1 MRGLAVLYMIQL
13 HTSHGWIRPELRQ
26 KGYWDAA
33 QFFGGL
39 AAPLFLFLAGAGLG
53 LQWTAAGPVAEEP
66 RGATARALARGAE
79 LIVLG
84 YALRLQMW
92 IIDGAAY
99 ARLKTYP
106 GIGFLAVG
114 YGLAL
119 LCISRI
125 ARGRTYARKHALSA
139 AALSLA
145 GIAWAYIFDPLR
157 ADGLIR
163 IDVLQCIG
171 ASLMLLSAIGA
182 RSERRRP
189 SYYITLAAGVALI
202 TPFVQSI
209 VPGPLPSPIAGYLAQ
224 WPSADGA
231 RVVSLFPLFPWLG
244 FAAIGVAAGLA
255 WGRAQTPADLES
267 LLLRL
272 MTLGAVLALLTNASW
287 PPVRSIA
294 PPEPVAAL
302 LRLTYKAA
310 LCCVMIGPALALT
323 HAPQA
328 LRSPIALLGRSSLLV
343 YWVHL
348 QFAFGTV
355 SRPLA
360 RALSIEAWVYGTAVL
375 MTCMLALAALRN
387 TRHAMTIRAFRR
399 PPVTG

>member
-1 MRGLAVLYMIQL
+1 MIQL
-13 HTSHGWIRPELRQ
+13 HTSHGWIRPELRHN
-26 KGYWDAA
+26 GYWDAA

-53 LQWTAAGPVAEEP
+53 LQWTAADALVEEP

-79 LIVLG
+79 LVVLG
-84 YALRLQMW
+84 YVLRLQMW

-99 ARLKTYP
+99 ARLETYP
-106 GIGFLAVG
+106 SIGFLAIG

-125 ARGRTYARKHALSA
+125 ARGRAYATKHALSA

-163 IDVLQCIG
+163 VDVLQCIG

-182 RSERRRP
+182 SSERRRP
-189 SYYITLAAGVALI
+189 SYYIALAMSAALI
-202 TPFVQSI
+202 TPFVQRI
-209 VPGPLPSPIAGYLAQ
+209 VPGPLPSAIAGYLAQ

-231 RVVSLFPLFPWLG
+231 RIVSLFPLCPWLG
-244 FAAIGVAAGLA
+244 FAAFGVAVGLA
-255 WGRAQTPADLES
+255 WGRARTPADLES

-272 MTLGAVLALLTNASW
+272 MTLGAVLAFLTNTSW
-287 PPVRSIA
+287 PPFRSIA
-294 PPEPVAAL
+294 LPEPAAAL
-302 LRLTYKAA
+302 LRLSYKAA

-323 HAPQA
+323 HAPKA
-328 LRSPIALLGRSSLLV
+328 IRSPIALLGRSSLLV

-360 RALSIEAWVYGTAVL
+360 RALSIEAWAYGTAL
-375 MTCMLALAALRN
+375 LTTCMLALAALRN
-387 TRHAMTIRAFRR
+387 TRHAMTIRGIGRR
-399 PPVTG
+399 PLTG